1 MQAMTHPIVDAF
13 INQHT
18 TVDWSEPL
26 INVEIPVPE
35 DFEEAV
41 DLLYSGFNQLVSM
54 VLTLASGIALHAN
67 YADIETLMLDLITY
81 IQKQSQSRVD
91 DLSAGVASLFTGWTI
106 SPDSH
111 FWCDILDYLHEFLQ
125 SLNNI
130 NYIISD
136 LFEKLGDSLPSE
148 LRKFAYAYAEFFE
161 MRAERRHDF
170 VEMIFEKF
178 HDGDTSHRRNL
189 LKIILIESKLAQI
202 DMTTF
207 IDNYVCVPCLTLN
220 GVISTAIAY
229 LTAKPH
235 DFWRNLM
242 QIFAAN
248 YIVQITAMHGDKL
261 WEDLELDTELFVDK
275 VRQIWNK
282 EDDLTADGSAF

>member
-1 MQAMTHPIVDAF
+1 MQAITHPIVDAF

-26 INVEIPVPE
+26 INIAIPVPE
-35 DFEEAV
+35 DFEEAI
-41 DLLYSGFNQLVSM
+41 DLLWSGFNQLVSM

-81 IQKQSQSRVD
+81 IQVQSQSRAD
-91 DLSAGVASLFTGWTI
+91 DVVSGLTSIFSGWTI

-111 FWCDILDYLHEFLQ
+111 FWCDILDQVHEFLQ

-136 LFEKLGDSLPSE
+136 LLEKLGDSLPSE

-161 MRAERRHDF
+161 MRGERRHEI
-170 VEMIFEKF
+170 VELMFEKL
-178 HDGDTSHRRNL
+178 HDAELPDLSQF
-189 LKIILIESKLAQI
+189 KFAQI
-202 DMTTF
+202 DMETF
-207 IDNYVCVPCLTLN
+207 IDNYVCFPCLTLN

-229 LTAKPH
+229 LTAKPD
-235 DFWRNLM
+235 DFWRNLA

-261 WEDLELDTELFVDK
+261 WEDLELDTELFVEK
-275 VRQIWNK
+275 VQ
-282 EDDLTADGSAF
+282 